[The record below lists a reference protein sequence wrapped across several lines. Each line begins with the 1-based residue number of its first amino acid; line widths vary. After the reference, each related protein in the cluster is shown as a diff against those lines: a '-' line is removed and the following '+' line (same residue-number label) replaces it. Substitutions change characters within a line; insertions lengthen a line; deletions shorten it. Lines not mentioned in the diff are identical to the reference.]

1 MEMRPCV
8 LFNLLFIRKDI
19 GNIWS
24 TYGCSV
30 ILVRRRALPVSGTF
44 LIAGVRDLFLTRR
57 ESFFMSNSN
66 IRLVTRV
73 EFLLEYNSN
82 FAMELVGFSRIS
94 IVLHTVTY
102 STFIF
107 PFSRLVAG
115 IRQFINPVNIV
126 FQSIIFMVAWIKRDN
141 LVRKKVDK
149 ISRFLC
155 NVYVT

>member
-1 MEMRPCV
+1 MFC
-8 LFNLLFIRKDI
+8 LTYCLLGRILEI
-19 GNIWS
+19 
-24 TYGCSV
+24 YGPLTVCSV

-44 LIAGVRDLFLTRR
+44 LIAGVRDPFLTRR

-82 FAMELVGFSRIS
+82 FAMELGFSRIS

-126 FQSIIFMVAWIKRDN
+126 FQSIIFMLAWIKRDN